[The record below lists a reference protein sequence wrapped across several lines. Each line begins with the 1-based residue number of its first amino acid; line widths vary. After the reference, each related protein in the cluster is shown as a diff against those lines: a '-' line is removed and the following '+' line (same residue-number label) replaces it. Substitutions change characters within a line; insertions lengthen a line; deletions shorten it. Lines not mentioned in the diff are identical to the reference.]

1 MYWLKVPTFVGP
13 KFNNTQVQ
21 SKGIWGRNRPVQ
33 YATNSSMELN
43 WASRLL
49 HKHARLLNY
58 FYLFIYLG
66 GGCWRSCGK
75 KNKGE
80 E

>member
-1 MYWLKVPTFVGP
+1 
-13 KFNNTQVQ
+13 
-21 SKGIWGRNRPVQ
+21 VQ

-66 GGCWRSCGK
+66 GGVLEIMWEKKTRV
-75 KNKGE
+75 KNKNINFHFHILHFLGNE
-80 E
+80 L